1 MIQQKLNSLVLI
13 GNAQIEL
20 AELFIIQS
28 ESESENQ
35 LKKNYFNKGI
45 KYSLEA
51 YQNFKEAIEKSNWE
65 IRMYELG
72 KAAKFIQDSYT
83 KIQEFDKAQDFS
95 EQHIQ
100 FLKQNKKQFYHYY
113 YDLAEEEESK
123 GDYAEAIKI
132 IDEILNFGINDL
144 DLEVQ
149 LDCFGTLGDFYYD
162 IGNYKD
168 ALYFYEKS
176 LKIAREIK
184 DQDLE
189 LLSLK
194 FLGVINFNLNNFQKS
209 KSFLEEASKFIK
221 NNGIYKYDGLF
232 TDAYLYLSY
241 KFLKI
246 NYDEEILQ
254 NSINDLENI
263 KYFELI
269 PIIDLSF
276 RVYQLVDDK
285 KYLNYA
291 YNNIQKKVAKM
302 EKEFGE
308 KFLTYPIPKAIIEE
322 WEKVSKVKN

>member
-1 MIQQKLNSLVLI
+1 EYYNKSLDINKKNSNDEGIAKNLNQLGKLTLNRIGDFEKAEAYFYEALNIAEKLNNNLLKSNALLYIGIINRDDKQDFEKAYNYLNKYMMIQQKLNSLVFI

-35 LKKNYFNKGI
+35 LKNNYFNKGI

-65 IRMYELG
+65 IRMYEIG

-113 YDLAEEEESK
+113 YDLAEEKESK

-132 IDEILNFGINDL
+132 IDKILNFGINDL

-149 LDCFGTLGDFYYD
+149 LDCFGTLGNFYYD

-189 LLSLK
+189 LMSLD
-194 FLGVINFNLNNFQKS
+194 FLGIINFNLNNFQKS
-209 KSFLEEASKFIK
+209 KSFLEEKSKFIK
-221 NNGIYKYDGLF
+221 NNEIYKYDGVF
-232 TDAYLYLSY
+232 
-241 KFLKI
+241 
-246 NYDEEILQ
+246 
-254 NSINDLENI
+254 
-263 KYFELI
+263 
-269 PIIDLSF
+269 
-276 RVYQLVDDK
+276 
-285 KYLNYA
+285 
-291 YNNIQKKVAKM
+291 
-302 EKEFGE
+302 
-308 KFLTYPIPKAIIEE
+308 
-322 WEKVSKVKN
+322 